1 MSTDGN
7 DHLDEV
13 RRLYKEI
20 DEQCRIN
27 GMGAQRELK
36 LKTQLREATDIITIM
51 ADRADRLKSELGQA
65 YPGYMSNAVVFA
77 RAMLTRWG
85 KV

>member
-1 MSTDGN
+1 MI
-7 DHLDEV
+7 
-13 RRLYKEI
+13 K
-20 DEQCRIN
+20 
-27 GMGAQRELK
+27 A
-36 LKTQLREATDIITIM
+36 
-51 ADRADRLKSELGQA
+51 ELGQA